1 MAISTSYL
9 NSYAYKNM
17 LNSYYSKKNTKGAGE
32 LLSVLA
38 GNSSSSSSTSS
49 IFGSSS
55 DSLADIVQRYSY
67 FKSNYSTIREK
78 LNKAM
83 KGEDIE
89 ETSWEELSQGVK
101 KDAKTTSAGYLET
114 RMAAGE
120 LKDSANA
127 LSDSKIYEADS
138 EGNYNRDVIKSAVK
152 SFIEDYN
159 KVKEIGGDSK
169 NDQVVKN
176 VYQMVSTT
184 KGYTSVLGKIG
195 INIKSDNT
203 LELDEKQFDS
213 ATVHAIK
220 SVFDGNYSFGSAIA
234 KKSGDVKD
242 INIGSYLKSTTSSSL
257 LDYLA

>member
-9 NSYAYKNM
+9 NNYMYSNL
-17 LNSYYSKKNTKGAGE
+17 LNTYSSKKSSKTSAGE
-32 LLSVLA
+32 LLSILS
-38 GNSSSSSSTSS
+38 GNNSSSSTSS

-55 DSLADIVQRYSY
+55 DSLQDIVQRYSY
-67 FKSNYSTIREK
+67 FKSNYNTIREK

-83 KGEDIE
+83 NGEDIE

-114 RMAAGE
+114 RLAAGE
-120 LKDSANA
+120 LKDSANV
-127 LSDSKIYEADS
+127 LSNSKLYEADA
-138 EGNYNRDVIKSAVK
+138 EGNYDRDVIKTAVK
-152 SFIEDYN
+152 SFIEKYN
-159 KVKEIGGDSK
+159 EVKDIGGDSL

-176 VYQMVSTT
+176 VYQMVSST

-234 KKSGDVKD
+234 KKANEVKD
-242 INIGSYLKSTTSSSL
+242 INIGSYLRSTTSSSL

>member
-1 MAISTSYL
+1 
-9 NSYAYKNM
+9 
-17 LNSYYSKKNTKGAGE
+17 
-32 LLSVLA
+32 
-38 GNSSSSSSTSS
+38 
-49 IFGSSS
+49 
-55 DSLADIVQRYSY
+55 
-67 FKSNYSTIREK
+67 
-78 LNKAM
+78 
-83 KGEDIE
+83 
-89 ETSWEELSQGVK
+89 
-101 KDAKTTSAGYLET
+101 
-114 RMAAGE
+114 MAAGE